1 MNRSFKESFSQTP
14 VTYVLLMV
22 IGLAYVGMLWKFGTT
37 QDAEALY
44 LSGANFTPAIV
55 LDHEWWRLL
64 SAGFLHIGFQH
75 LVLNGLSLYY
85 LGADLERMLGSWRFL
100 IVYLTAVI
108 GGNLVSFAMNPEAL
122 SAGASTGIYGLFV
135 SFIVLSQL
143 LPESYYLQQLARSY
157 GLLIV
162 LNIFSFVF
170 PSGTD
175 HWGHLGGALYG
186 GAAVY
191 ALVNFVQKDFKNAF
205 MSVILVILLS
215 VGLIYRG
222 CSFFG

>member
-14 VTYVLLMV
+14 VTYALLMV

-143 LPESYYLQQLARSY
+143 LPESYYLQQLARNY

-170 PSGTD
+170 TSGTD

>member
-14 VTYVLLMV
+14 VTYALLMV

-122 SAGASTGIYGLFV
+122 SAGASTGIYGLFI

-157 GLLIV
+157 ALLIV

-170 PSGTD
+170 TSGTD